1 MTHAVP
7 GHGTAAGIPPM
18 APVPQLIIAESGA
31 IDHGRRHAPATSRP
45 HQVGAE
51 DAQKLPTP
59 RVLVGDHRHMPVAS
73 TRKQHYFNAQLA
85 ASDADP
91 AHRPP
96 VDLFGILIGRVV
108 PPDEKMPST
117 RARPSPRSR
126 IPMETAIHCSRK
138 SPMVTAGPRTGM
150 MRHHPGAAIVVN
162 QPELGDLTNP
172 NGEMHKHAREIA
184 LHHIPALVNEARRS
198 ETVSE
203 VKDREYIQS
212 YAFNV
217 QSL

>member
-51 DAQKLPTP
+51 DAQKLPT
-59 RVLVGDHRHMPVAS
+59 
-73 TRKQHYFNAQLA
+73 
-85 ASDADP
+85 
-91 AHRPP
+91 
-96 VDLFGILIGRVV
+96 
-108 PPDEKMPST
+108 
-117 RARPSPRSR
+117 
-126 IPMETAIHCSRK
+126 
-138 SPMVTAGPRTGM
+138 
-150 MRHHPGAAIVVN
+150 
-162 QPELGDLTNP
+162 
-172 NGEMHKHAREIA
+172 REIA

-217 QSL
+217 QRLRRGTCNPRGQDPEGCEKDYSIQATLG